1 MEHEEEPNT
10 SMARAL
16 FDFARKEGL
25 LPEHL
30 EVSYWDELTD
40 DEKQAWERMA
50 AVSHEAY
57 HKAYE
62 AREQVMPVTVGRH
75 RGGQGN
81 GDLFKDADGKFYSR
95 EAEAAYYELHPE
107 ER

>member
-10 SMARAL
+10 TMAQAL

-30 EVSYWDELTD
+30 EVSYWDELSD
-40 DEKQAWERMA
+40 AEKLLWERMA

-62 AREQVMPVTVGRH
+62 ARELLMPATVGRH
-75 RGGQGN
+75 RGQLPPN
-81 GDLFKDADGKFYSR
+81 DLQHRTAD
-95 EAEAAYYELHPE
+95 EIVP
-107 ER
+107 